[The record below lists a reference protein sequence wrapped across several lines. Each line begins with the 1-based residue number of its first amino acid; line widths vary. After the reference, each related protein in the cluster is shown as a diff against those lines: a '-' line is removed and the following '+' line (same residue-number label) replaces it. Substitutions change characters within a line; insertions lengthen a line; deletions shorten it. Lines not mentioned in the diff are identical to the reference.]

1 MKDMI
6 LIIEDDK
13 DIAAIEKDY
22 MEINGYGA
30 VIRGDGIEGM
40 EAVLTGHYSLILLDV
55 MLPGMDGFEICRKIR
70 DKIDTPI
77 LMVTAR
83 NTDIDKIRGLGL
95 GADDYIEKP
104 FSPAVLAAKVKSQLA
119 QYRRLRGAKELRRIS
134 LGGLTIEPDTRRVF
148 VGDRELSL
156 PNKEF
161 ELLAFLMET
170 RASSSAG
177 KPCIPVSGA
186 WIPWARRTR
195 FPSISTACVKPWRK
209 IRPNHGTCS
218 LSGASAINS
227 SRKYPFVRFSH
238 PYTQTKTGLPHIGT
252 HRALRTAKS
261 RFFF

>member
-1 MKDMI
+1 MTMKDMI

-30 VIRGDGIEGM
+30 VIKGDGTEGM
-40 EAVLTGHYSLILLDV
+40 EAALTGHYSLILLDV

-119 QYRRLRGAKELRRIS
+119 QYRRLRGTKELRRIS

-148 VGDRELSL
+148 VGDQELSL

-161 ELLAFLMET
+161 ELLAFLMENPGIVFSRETLYT
-170 RASSSAG
+170 RIRGMDSLGTTDTLPVHINRLREAVEENPS
-177 KPCIPVSGA
+177 KPRHLLTVWGVGYKFQP
-186 WIPWARRTR
+186 
-195 FPSISTACVKPWRK
+195 
-209 IRPNHGTCS
+209 
-218 LSGASAINS
+218 
-227 SRKYPFVRFSH
+227 
-238 PYTQTKTGLPHIGT
+238 
-252 HRALRTAKS
+252 
-261 RFFF
+261 